1 MTTLTFERLRDA
13 VAGDAV
19 AVRSRVTLQPAG
31 GEGDKVFPPS
41 YAVESRA
48 EHKYAVEERQVGD
61 GDSVSTTVLLD
72 SVASQANRAELALL
86 EGWER
91 GELLFPVP
99 YVDFSDDGG
108 VTDYDKLTVLEAPHR
123 LADAIF
129 RDSLLD
135 GTLFRLS
142 DVGRAITD
150 ATPRN
155 ATDLYRYSPTSLLFG
170 MWDSTGPK
178 GGLGSKFQRAYV
190 SEVVGFDAKVGN
202 KVGSRIDPLQI
213 EKVAPEDRVFN
224 STDPNEVWTDDA
236 GAAERDTKGNPAPAS
251 RGSASGEAGQPSK
264 INHGNIVPSIDTQA
278 GGVTISSALQTTVI
292 SFAALRRLR
301 FKGVDRTV
309 ETAARAAIAA
319 LGVAAV
325 AYQHE
330 TDYDLR
336 SRCLLLPTHPPR
348 LELLRRDGS
357 AGEVVG
363 VDRDGAAQILQRSR
377 CTCRRGR
384 SGLGSRRHAAGTR
397 AEAAGVDSSQPQ
409 GIGDRTADGVID
421 VICRTVRHRSQLPH
435 RALCSDVS

>member
-1 MTTLTFERLRDA
+1 MKMLTFERLRDA

-19 AVRSRVTLQPAG
+19 ALRSRMQLQPAG
-31 GEGDKVFPPS
+31 GEGDKVFPPT
-41 YAVESRA
+41 YAVDGRA
-48 EHKYAVEERQVGD
+48 DHKYAVEERQVGD
-61 GDSVSTTVLLD
+61 GDAVSTTVLLD

-91 GELLFPVP
+91 GDLVFPVP
-99 YVDFSDDGG
+99 YVDFSDGG
-108 VTDYDKLTVLEAPHR
+108 NITDYDKLTVLEAPHR

-155 ATDLYRYSPTSLLFG
+155 ATDLFRYSPTSLLFG

-190 SEVVGFDAKVGN
+190 SEIVGFDARVGN

-213 EKVAPEDRVFN
+213 ERVAPDDRVYN
-224 STDPNEVWTDDA
+224 STDPNEVWTHDPD
-236 GAAERDTKGNPAPAS
+236 AAERDNKGNPAPAT

-264 INHGNIVPSIDTQA
+264 INHGNIVPSIDAQS
-278 GGVTISSALQTTVI
+278 GGVTVSGARQTTVI

-301 FKGVDRTV
+301 FRGVDRNA
-309 ETAARAAIAA
+309 ETAARTAVAA

-325 AYQHE
+325 AYLYE

-336 SRCLLLPTHPPR
+336 SRCLLLPVHPPR

-363 VDRDGAAQILQRSR
+363 IDRDAAAQTLKEAAADAADAGVGWETDVVRLTPAPKLLELIRRSR
-377 CTCRRGR
+377 K
-384 SGLGSRRHAAGTR
+384 
-397 AEAAGVDSSQPQ
+397 
-409 GIGDRTADGVID
+409 
-421 VICRTVRHRSQLPH
+421 
-435 RALCSDVS
+435 VSASESASE

>member
-1 MTTLTFERLRDA
+1 MNQLTFERLCDA

-19 AVRSRVTLQPAG
+19 ALRSRMTLQPAG

-41 YAVESRA
+41 YSVDGRT
-48 EHKYAVEERQVGD
+48 EHKYAVEGRHVSGSD
-61 GDSVSTTVLLD
+61 RVSTTVLLD

-86 EGWER
+86 DGWER
-91 GELLFPVP
+91 GDLVFPVP
-99 YVDFSDDGG
+99 YVDFSGDGG
-108 VTDYDKLTVLEAPHR
+108 ATDYEKLTVLEAPHR

-155 ATDLYRYSPTSLLFG
+155 AIDLYRYSPTSLLFG

-190 SEVVGFDAKVGN
+190 SEIVGFDAAVGK

-213 EKVAPEDRVFN
+213 ERVASADRLYN
-224 STDPNEVWTDDA
+224 STDQNEVWTDDPER
-236 GAAERDTKGNPAPAS
+236 AEKDKTGTPVHAS
-251 RGSASGEAGQPSK
+251 RGSGSGEAGQPSK
-264 INHGNIVPSIDTQA
+264 INHGNIPPSIDAQA
-278 GGVTISSALQTTVI
+278 GGVTVSSALQTTVI

-301 FKGVDRTV
+301 CKGYAREA
-309 ETAARAAIAA
+309 ETAVHTAVAA
-319 LGVAAV
+319 LGVAAI
-325 AYQHE
+325 AYQYE
-330 TDYDLR
+330 TDFDLR

-357 AGEVVG
+357 PGEVVE
-363 VDRDGAAQILQRSR
+363 VDRAASARIL
-377 CTCRRGR
+377 GE
-384 SGLGSRRHAAGTR
+384 AAAR
-397 AEAAGVDSSQPQ
+397 ATAAGVGWETDEIRLVPAPKLLEL
-409 GIGDRTADGVID
+409 IR
-421 VICRTVRHRSQLPH
+421 RSRKVSATEPV
-435 RALCSDVS
+435 SD

>member
-1 MTTLTFERLRDA
+1 M
-13 VAGDAV
+13 
-19 AVRSRVTLQPAG
+19 
-31 GEGDKVFPPS
+31 
-41 YAVESRA
+41 
-48 EHKYAVEERQVGD
+48 
-61 GDSVSTTVLLD
+61 
-72 SVASQANRAELALL
+72 L

-91 GELLFPVP
+91 GDLLFPVP
-99 YVDFSDDGG
+99 YVDLSDDGG
-108 VTDYDKLTVLEAPHR
+108 VTDYDKLTVLEAAHR

-142 DVGRAITD
+142 DVGRTITD

-190 SEVVGFDAKVGN
+190 SEIVGFDAKVGN

-251 RGSASGEAGQPSK
+251 RGSASGEAGQPLK

-301 FKGVDRTV
+301 GSESSGVRKG
-309 ETAARAAIAA
+309 
-319 LGVAAV
+319 
-325 AYQHE
+325 
-330 TDYDLR
+330 
-336 SRCLLLPTHPPR
+336 PP
-348 LELLRRDGS
+348 G
-357 AGEVVG
+357 
-363 VDRDGAAQILQRSR
+363 
-377 CTCRRGR
+377 
-384 SGLGSRRHAAGTR
+384 
-397 AEAAGVDSSQPQ
+397 
-409 GIGDRTADGVID
+409 
-421 VICRTVRHRSQLPH
+421 
-435 RALCSDVS
+435 